1 MKLTSIRKI
10 MAFAGTVLLTVPRAN
25 AQQQYSTLWQPV
37 KGAVPAKGEQVLHPS
52 KFNTYRISEQN
63 LKTVLASLSTNADAA
78 GTIDLPTPDG
88 YFRTFRI
95 WNTPSMAPELAR
107 KYTDIQT
114 FTAVATDNSQVTA
127 KIDYTPFGFHAMIF
141 DSKNIFFI
149 DPYSDV
155 ADGNYMVY
163 YRSDYQRS
171 VGIMSH
177 CEYMNA
183 KDKEL
188 GLNAP
193 TTIGQPKILG
203 AAYRSYGTTK
213 RKFRLA
219 IACTGEYATTVNGPT
234 PTKAGV
240 LAKIVTTTNRVN
252 GIFERELAYT
262 MEIIGNNDTLINLD
276 ANTDPYT
283 NLNPNALLI
292 QNQTAIDARIKTA
305 NYDIGHVFCTGTSGI
320 AQKASVCNFFYKAQ
334 GVTGSPNPV
343 GDAFDIDFVAHEI
356 GHQFGADHTF
366 NNGTSGY
373 CTGNFVPDF
382 AYEPGS
388 GSTLMAYGGYCAGND
403 YVKHSSFNFHSASL
417 EQISIYITDSTNC
430 AVTSPSGNQNAT
442 IPSYSATY
450 SIPFLT
456 PFELEA
462 PEATDATADTL
473 TYTWEERDLGD
484 FGKSIFNTRLAGP
497 LFRPFPPTPARVRV
511 FPEID
516 SLLKNRFVSTGEKL
530 PDTARQ
536 LKFRMTQRDIY
547 QGFGCWNF
555 PEDSIVLNVIHTGTP
570 FKVTSPT
577 SATNWTVNGTA
588 TITWDVSNTTA
599 APISCSAVDIL
610 LSVDGGY
617 TFPYI
622 LKANTPNDGN
632 EAVTLPN
639 WFTHQ
644 ARIKVKS
651 VGNVFFS
658 ISSGDA
664 KILWPAGVNNVAQGP
679 EVTVS
684 PVPATNTVS
693 VKITRSNEALKAR
706 IVNAVGQ
713 KIWEGSVRDQEEIGV
728 SGWAKGIYYM
738 QLTNTSGSVNINKTL
753 SVQ

>member
-1 MKLTSIRKI
+1 MKLTFIRKI
-10 MAFAGTVLLTVPRAN
+10 MAFAGAVLLMTPQAD

-37 KGAVPAKGEQVLHPS
+37 KGAVPAKGAQVLHPS
-52 KFNTYRISEQN
+52 KFNTFRASEQN
-63 LKTVLASLSTNADAA
+63 LKSVLASLSTNADAA

-95 WNTPSMAPELAR
+95 WNTPAMAPELAR

-114 FTAVATDNSQVTA
+114 FTAVALDNSQVTA
-127 KIDYTPFGFHAMIF
+127 KIDYTQFGFHAMIF

-163 YRSDYQRS
+163 YKSDYQRS
-171 VGIMSH
+171 AGTIAH
-177 CEYMNA
+177 CELYNT

-188 GLNAP
+188 GLNEP
-193 TTIGQPKILG
+193 TSIGEPQIPG

-219 IACTGEYATTVNGPT
+219 IACTGEYAVAVNGPT

-240 LAKIVTTTNRVN
+240 LAKIVTSANRVN

-262 MEIIGNNDTLINLD
+262 MELIGKNDTLINLD

-283 NLNPNALLI
+283 NLNPNSLLL
-292 QNQTAIDARIKTA
+292 QNQTATDARVRTA
-305 NYDIGHVFCTGTSGI
+305 NYDLGHVFCTGTSGI
-320 AQKASVCNFFYKAQ
+320 AQKASVCNGLFKAQ
-334 GVTGSPNPV
+334 GVTGSPNPT

-373 CTGNFVPDF
+373 CVGNYVPDY

-417 EQISIYITDSTNC
+417 EQISTYITDGTTC
-430 AVTSPSGNQNAT
+430 AVTTPSGNQNAT
-442 IPSYSATY
+442 LPAFSATY

-484 FGKSIFNTRLAGP
+484 YGKSIFNTRLDGP

-516 SLLKNRFVSTGEKL
+516 SLLKNRFTTTGEKL
-530 PDTARQ
+530 PDTTRQ
-536 LKFRMTQRDIY
+536 LKFRMVQRDIY

-570 FKVTSPT
+570 FKVTTPN
-577 SATNWTVNGTA
+577 SATTWTVNGTA

-599 APISCSAVDIL
+599 APISCSQVDIL
-610 LSVDGGY
+610 LSLDGGY
-617 TFPYI
+617 TFPYT
-622 LKANTPNDGN
+622 LATATPNDGS
-632 EAVTLPN
+632 ETVTLPN
-639 WFTHQ
+639 MFTNQ

-658 ISSGDA
+658 ISGADS
-664 KILWPAGVNNVAQGP
+664 KIQWPSAIGNVSPNP
-679 EVTVS
+679 EVTIS
-684 PVPATNTVS
+684 PVPATTTIAI
-693 VKITRSNEALKAR
+693 KISRSNEELQAR
-706 IVNAVGQ
+706 IINAIGQ
-713 KIWEGSVRDQEEIGV
+713 KIWEGSIRDQKEIGV

-738 QLTNTSGSVNINKTL
+738 QLTNISGSVHINKTL